1 MRAKAVISQMIPGL
15 LSYNKRSLALQ
26 SDLISIQEMAD
37 PRVQEL
43 EQKLKDSRDEG
54 VRLNTELQGVMNEF
68 SNFKS
73 ALTTLED
80 ENRRLRD
87 VSLAN
92 ARNQANKAGE
102 GMQRQIN
109 NLNRE
114 NASLVNQVEEKDLRI
129 NGLREELAQLSSKG
143 TDSTSRNQI
152 LQLQLQL
159 QAAEDASSQA
169 KLETQRVRDELE
181 FANRSLASL
190 QSRMRDFENSAPSAQ
205 PVISPAQLS
214 EIEDL
219 KSQNNLL
226 KDQLAAMSSVP
237 GRDDMENRIKELNER
252 NLALT
257 VELDQERIII
267 DDLKDELSNSR
278 SIKQEVLER
287 GKASKLKADLLNEEL
302 SGAKIR
308 IQSLEKA
315 LVAARE
321 AIRVL
326 QGEGIEA
333 R

>member
-1 MRAKAVISQMIPGL
+1 MPVAKQ
-15 LSYNKRSLALQ
+15 
-26 SDLISIQEMAD
+26 
-37 PRVQEL
+37 
-43 EQKLKDSRDEG
+43 
-54 VRLNTELQGVMNEF
+54 
-68 SNFKS
+68 
-73 ALTTLED
+73 
-80 ENRRLRD
+80 
-87 VSLAN
+87 
-92 ARNQANKAGE
+92 
-102 GMQRQIN
+102 
-109 NLNRE
+109 
-114 NASLVNQVEEKDLRI
+114 
-129 NGLREELAQLSSKG
+129 
-143 TDSTSRNQI
+143 
-152 LQLQLQL
+152 
-159 QAAEDASSQA
+159 

-237 GRDDMENRIKELNER
+237 GRDDMENRIKELNQR